1 MFQWISKIKTLFPYI
16 SKLKGIDWDGLIKA
30 LTKGSWKTRL
40 IAVCSFLLFAISIIL
55 SVIGI
60 EVPDSIWLA
69 GVTLCL
75 SATSWLVREEKV
87 TNEQAGV
94 VPDKKEPEEE
104 KANPVAHLDP
114 IDPPPDGVPV
124 VENAGQEE
132 LGLAVPIEKKLKR
145 MNASDKAKKINDELA
160 KRKRV

>member
-40 IAVCSFLLFAISIIL
+40 IAVCSLLLFVISIIL
-55 SVIGI
+55 SIIGV

-87 TNEQAGV
+87 TSEQAGV

-104 KANPVAHLDP
+104 KANPVVHLDP
-114 IDPPPDGVPV
+114 VDPPPDYVPV
-124 VENAGQEE
+124 VEGAGQKEPD
-132 LGLAVPIEKKLKR
+132 LAVPVEKKPRR
-145 MNASDKAKKINDELA
+145 MNAAEKNKKVNDELA
-160 KRKRV
+160 KRKGI